1 MKRVIIESPYKGD
14 IAMNEMYCEYCL
26 HDCLINYNESPFASH
41 LLYTRDHVLRD
52 HVPEER
58 KLGIKAGF
66 YWRECAEMTVFYT
79 DLGMTDGMQQGIDD
93 CEDKG
98 LPYEVRSLPD
108 DIWNEFAREN
118 NKRVPNDE

>member
-1 MKRVIIESPYKGD
+1 MKRVIVESPYAGD

-26 HDCLINYNESPFASH
+26 HDCLVNYNESPYASH

-66 YWRECAEMTVFYT
+66 FWRECAELTVFYE
-79 DLGMTDGMQQGIDD
+79 DLGITDGMQQGIED
-93 CEDKG
+93 CKEKG
-98 LPYEVRSLPD
+98 LPYEIRKLPD

-118 NKRVPNDE
+118 NKRCPEDA